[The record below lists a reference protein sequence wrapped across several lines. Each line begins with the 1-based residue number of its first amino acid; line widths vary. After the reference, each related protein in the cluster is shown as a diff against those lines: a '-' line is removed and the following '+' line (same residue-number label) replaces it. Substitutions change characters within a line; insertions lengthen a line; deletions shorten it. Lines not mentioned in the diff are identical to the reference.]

1 MYVLKNEE
9 GIQMTV
15 ELFRNDSY
23 LKSYNSRIT
32 EILED
37 GIILDKTIFY
47 PEGGGSQEI

>member
-37 GIILDKTIFY
+37 GIILIKQFFILK
-47 PEGGGSQEI
+47 EGGSQEI